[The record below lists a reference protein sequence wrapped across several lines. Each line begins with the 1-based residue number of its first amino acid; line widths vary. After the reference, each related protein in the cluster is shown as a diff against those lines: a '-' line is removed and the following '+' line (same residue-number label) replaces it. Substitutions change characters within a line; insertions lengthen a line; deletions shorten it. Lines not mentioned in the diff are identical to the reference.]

1 MSLSKL
7 DFVFCAI
14 FVFELAVQA
23 RSECCAPLHSLCLRL
38 ARLGPVVLCLHTHSA
53 SKHWMPRLGHRRA
66 TPSSRSLTH
75 SSSALITTLRAVSAL
90 CCLLASLFSF

>member
-23 RSECCAPLHSLCLRL
+23 RSECCAPLRSLCLRL

-53 SKHWMPRLGHRRA
+53 CIGCRGYVTDAQRQ
-66 TPSSRSLTH
+66 SLVDG
-75 SSSALITTLRAVSAL
+75 SSALITTLRAVSAL